1 MEWLRVFPKVVF
13 LPVLEQVRDMSG
25 VRVRKEALR
34 INLFAIISA
43 TISAVHSTF
52 LNPPFLIAILL
63 SLSIHEW
70 AHGWVAS
77 KLGDPT
83 AAYAGRLT
91 LNPLA
96 HLDMM
101 GALMFLVVGFGWA
114 KPVPINPYFFRNPKR
129 DTAIVS
135 LAGPVSNLLLGI
147 VSFFG
152 LVALLRHQ
160 TATAPFDLLGAGT
173 GLGVLE
179 RVLAQILGS
188 AIFINFGLMAFNLLP
203 IAPLDGSKVLH
214 LFIPARYEDTYEE
227 FLRRGPMILL
237 ILILVESFFNIPL
250 LSIWVLGIM
259 EFVMRWLNAAASLA
273 L

>member
-1 MEWLRVFPKVVF
+1 M
-13 LPVLEQVRDMSG
+13 
-25 VRVRKEALR
+25 
-34 INLFAIISA
+34 
-43 TISAVHSTF
+43 HSTF

-70 AHGWVAS
+70 AHGWAAY

-96 HLDMM
+96 HLDLM
-101 GALMFLVVGFGWA
+101 GALMFLIVGFGWA

-135 LAGPVSNLLLGI
+135 IAGPVSNFLLGT

-152 LVALLRHQ
+152 LALLLKHQ
-160 TATAPFDLLGAGT
+160 ASSSPFDLLTTGAGA
-173 GLGVLE
+173 GVWE
-179 RVLAQILGS
+179 RVLSQILGS
-188 AIFINFGLMAFNLLP
+188 AVFINFGLMAFNLLP

-227 FLRRGPMILL
+227 FLRRGPIILL
-237 ILILVESFFNIPL
+237 ILILVEAFLNIPL
-250 LSIWVLGIM
+250 LSVWVLGIM
-259 EFVMRWLNAAASLA
+259 EFIMLGLNLIAGPIL
-273 L
+273 

>member
-1 MEWLRVFPKVVF
+1 ML
-13 LPVLEQVRDMSG
+13 
-25 VRVRKEALR
+25 
-34 INLFAIISA
+34 ISA
-43 TISAVHSTF
+43 TISQMNSTF

-63 SLSIHEW
+63 SLSVHEW

-96 HLDMM
+96 HLDLM

-114 KPVPINPYFFRNPKR
+114 KPVPINPYFFKNPKR

-135 LAGPVSNLLLGI
+135 FAGPVSNFLLGTF
-147 VSFFG
+147 SFFG
-152 LVALLRHQ
+152 LVLLLKHQ
-160 TATAPFDLLGAGT
+160 AAASPFELLTTGTGAG
-173 GLGVLE
+173 VWE
-179 RVLAQILGS
+179 RVLSQILGS
-188 AIFINFGLMAFNLLP
+188 AVFINFGLMAFNLLP

-227 FLRRGPMILL
+227 FMRRGPMILL
-237 ILILVESFFNIPL
+237 ILILVEAFLNIPL
-250 LSIWVLGIM
+250 LSAWVFGVVG
-259 EFVMRWLNAAASLA
+259 FVMRELNLIAGLFF
-273 L
+273 